1 MIMQKQMDNNN
12 QRGFT
17 SSIGAILAAAGG
29 AVGLGNIWRYPYMVG
44 QNGGGAFLILNM
56 FFVLM
61 IGIPLMMSEFVIGRR
76 TQSNVVGAYRKL
88 APKQKGWTLLGY
100 FSILAALLIY
110 AFYSVVAG
118 WTLNYIVM
126 ASTNQLA
133 GLTPM
138 EVAETFEHFTSHSI
152 WPVIFQLLFLGL
164 TALVISFGVQK
175 GIEKISKILMPVL
188 FILLLLMVVRSL
200 TLPGAR
206 EGLHFLFHPD
216 LSKLTGDSILGA
228 LGQSFFSLSLGMGA
242 MVTYGSYIRKE
253 DSLFKTSLWI
263 SVCDLM
269 VAILAGVVIF
279 PAVFSFGM
287 DPASGPQLVYVVL
300 PNVFNSMPMGGLFA
314 AVFFILLGIAAL
326 TSTISLQ
333 EIVVAFSVEELHWSR
348 RKSSIISMVVVFFVG
363 VFCALS
369 FGPLEHVKFFGR
381 TFFDFFDLITAS
393 YMMPIGALAMTIFLG
408 WFYPKVEVK
417 DEITNGGMLKGKL
430 FELYYFIL
438 RFVAPIALVI
448 IIISG
453 IVG

>member
-1 MIMQKQMDNNN
+1 M
-12 QRGFT
+12 
-17 SSIGAILAAAGG
+17 AAAGG
-29 AVGLGNIWRYPYMVG
+29 AVGLGNIWRYPYMLG
-44 QNGGGAFLILNM
+44 QNGGGAFLIVNM

-61 IGIPLMMSEFVIGRR
+61 IGIPLMMTEFVIGRR
-76 TQSNVVGAYRKL
+76 TQSNVVGAYKKLERK
-88 APKQKGWTLLGY
+88 KGWATIGY
-100 FSILAALLIY
+100 FSILGAVLIY

-126 ASTNQLA
+126 ACTNQLS
-133 GLTPM
+133 GLTPN
-138 EVAETFEHFTSHSI
+138 EVADAFASFTSHSF
-152 WPVIFQLLFLGL
+152 WPVLFQLAFLAL

-200 TLPGAR
+200 TLPGAK
-206 EGLHFLFHPD
+206 EGLQFLFKPD
-216 LSKLTGDSILGA
+216 FSKLTGAGVLGA

-263 SVCDLM
+263 SVCDLL

-287 DPASGPQLVYVVL
+287 DPAGGPQLVYVVL

-314 AVFFILLGIAAL
+314 AVFFLLLGIAAL

-333 EIVVAFSVEELHWSR
+333 EIIVAFSVEELHWSR
-348 RKSSIISMVVVFFVG
+348 RKSSIISMISIFVIG
-363 VFCALS
+363 IFCTLS
-369 FGPLEHVKFFGR
+369 FGPIKHWTLFDR
-381 TFFDFFDLITAS
+381 TIFDLFDLITAS
-393 YMMPIGALAMTIFLG
+393 YLMPIGALATTIFLG

-417 DEITNGGMLKGKL
+417 DEITNGGALKGKL

-438 RFVAPIALVI
+438 RFVAPIALIVI
-448 IIISG
+448 LVSG
-453 IVG
+453 IIG

>member
-1 MIMQKQMDNNN
+1 M
-12 QRGFT
+12 
-17 SSIGAILAAAGG
+17 AAAGG
-29 AVGLGNIWRYPYMVG
+29 AVGLGNIWRYPYMLG
-44 QNGGGAFLILNM
+44 QNGGGAFLIVNM

-61 IGIPLMMSEFVIGRR
+61 IGIPLMMTEFVIGRR
-76 TQSNVVGAYRKL
+76 TQSNVVGAYKKLERK
-88 APKQKGWTLLGY
+88 KGWAAIGY
-100 FSILAALLIY
+100 FSILAAVLIY

-126 ASTNQLA
+126 ACTNQLS
-133 GLTPM
+133 GLTPN
-138 EVAETFEHFTSHSI
+138 EVADAFASFTSHSF
-152 WPVIFQLLFLGL
+152 WPVLFQLAFLAL

-188 FILLLLMVVRSL
+188 FFLLLLMVVRSL
-200 TLPGAR
+200 TLPGAK
-206 EGLHFLFHPD
+206 EGLQFLFKPD
-216 LSKLTGDSILGA
+216 FSKLTGAGVLGA

-263 SVCDLM
+263 SVCDLL

-287 DPASGPQLVYVVL
+287 DPAGGPQLVYVVL

-314 AVFFILLGIAAL
+314 AVFFLLLGIAAL

-333 EIVVAFSVEELHWSR
+333 EIIVAFNVEELHWSR
-348 RKSSIISMVVVFFVG
+348 RKSSIISMISIFVIG
-363 VFCALS
+363 IFCTLS
-369 FGPLEHVKFFGR
+369 FGPIKHWTLFDR
-381 TFFDFFDLITAS
+381 TIFDLFDLVTAS
-393 YMMPIGALAMTIFLG
+393 YLMPIGALATTIFLG

-417 DEITNGGMLKGKL
+417 DEITNGGALKGKL

-438 RFVAPIALVI
+438 RFVAPIALIVI
-448 IIISG
+448 LVSG
-453 IVG
+453 IIG

>member
-1 MIMQKQMDNNN
+1 MANET
-12 QRGFT
+12 RGF
-17 SSIGAILAAAGG
+17 SSNIGAILAAAGG
-29 AVGLGNIWRYPYMVG
+29 AVGLGNIWRYPYMLG
-44 QNGGGAFLILNM
+44 QNGGGAFLIVNM

-61 IGIPLMMSEFVIGRR
+61 IGIPLMMTEFVIGRR
-76 TQSNVVGAYRKL
+76 TQSNVVGAYKKLERK
-88 APKQKGWTLLGY
+88 KGWATIGY
-100 FSILAALLIY
+100 FSILGAVLIY

-126 ASTNQLA
+126 ACTNQLS
-133 GLTPM
+133 GLTPN
-138 EVAETFEHFTSHSI
+138 EVADAFASFTSHSF
-152 WPVIFQLLFLGL
+152 WPVLFQLAFLAL

-200 TLPGAR
+200 TLPGAK
-206 EGLHFLFHPD
+206 EGLQFLFKPD
-216 LSKLTGDSILGA
+216 FSKLTGAGVLGA

-263 SVCDLM
+263 SVCDLL

-287 DPASGPQLVYVVL
+287 DPAGGPQLVYVVL

-314 AVFFILLGIAAL
+314 AVFFLLLGIAAL

-333 EIVVAFSVEELHWSR
+333 EIIVAFSVEELHWSR
-348 RKSSIISMVVVFFVG
+348 RKSSVISMISIFVIG
-363 VFCALS
+363 IFCTLS
-369 FGPLEHVKFFGR
+369 FGPIKHWTLFDR
-381 TFFDFFDLITAS
+381 TIFDLFDLVTAS
-393 YMMPIGALAMTIFLG
+393 YLMPIGALAMTIFLG

-417 DEITNGGMLKGKL
+417 DEITNGGALKGKL

-438 RFVAPIALVI
+438 RFVAPIALIVI
-448 IIISG
+448 LVSG
-453 IVG
+453 IIG

>member
-1 MIMQKQMDNNN
+1 
-12 QRGFT
+12 
-17 SSIGAILAAAGG
+17 
-29 AVGLGNIWRYPYMVG
+29 MV
-44 QNGGGAFLILNM
+44 NM
-56 FFVLM
+56 FFVLA
-61 IGIPLMMSEFVIGRR
+61 IGIPLMMTEFVIGRR
-76 TQSNVVGAYRKL
+76 SQSNAVGAYKKL
-88 APKQKGWTLLGY
+88 AKNKGWTIIGY
-100 FSILAALLIY
+100 FSIVAAVLIY

-118 WTLNYIVM
+118 WTINYIVM
-126 ASTNQLA
+126 ACTNQLS
-133 GLTPM
+133 GLNPE
-138 EVAETFEHFTSHSI
+138 EVAEAFASFTAHTY
-152 WPVIFQLLFLGL
+152 WPVICQLVFLAI

-188 FILLLLMVVRSL
+188 FVLLLFMCVRSL
-200 TLPGAR
+200 TLPGAG
-206 EGLHFLFHPD
+206 EGLRFLFQPD
-216 LSKLTGDSILGA
+216 FSKLNGASILGA

-263 SVCDLM
+263 SICDLL

-287 DPASGPQLVYVVL
+287 DPAGGPQLVYVVL

-333 EIVVAFSVEELHWSR
+333 EIIVAFNVEELHWSR
-348 RKSSIISMVVVFFVG
+348 RKSSIISMLVVFFIG
-363 VFCALS
+363 VFCTLS
-369 FGPLEHVKFFGR
+369 FGPLNHWKIYGR
-381 TFFDFFDLITAS
+381 TIFDFFDLITAS

-417 DEITNGGMLKGKL
+417 DEITNGGTLKGKL
-430 FELYYFIL
+430 FEAYYFIL
-438 RFVAPIALVI
+438 RYVAPLALIV

>member
-1 MIMQKQMDNNN
+1 MANE

-17 SSIGAILAAAGG
+17 SNIGAILAAAGG
-29 AVGLGNIWRYPYMVG
+29 AVGLGNIWRYPYMLG
-44 QNGGGAFLILNM
+44 QNGGGAFLIVNM

-61 IGIPLMMSEFVIGRR
+61 IGIPLMMTEFVIGRR
-76 TQSNVVGAYRKL
+76 TQSNVVGAYKKLERK
-88 APKQKGWTLLGY
+88 KGWATIGY
-100 FSILAALLIY
+100 FSILGAVLIY

-126 ASTNQLA
+126 ACTNQLS
-133 GLTPM
+133 GLTPN
-138 EVAETFEHFTSHSI
+138 EVADAFASFTSHSF
-152 WPVIFQLLFLGL
+152 WPVLFQLAFLAL

-188 FILLLLMVVRSL
+188 FFLLLLMVVRSL
-200 TLPGAR
+200 TLPGAK
-206 EGLHFLFHPD
+206 EGLQFLFKPD
-216 LSKLTGDSILGA
+216 FSKLTGAGVLGA

-263 SVCDLM
+263 SVCDLL

-287 DPASGPQLVYVVL
+287 DPAAGPQLVYVVL
-300 PNVFNSMPMGGLFA
+300 PNVFNSMPMGALFA
-314 AVFFILLGIAAL
+314 AIFFVLLGIAAL

-333 EIVVAFSVEELHWSR
+333 EIIVAFSVEELHWSR
-348 RKSSIISMVVVFFVG
+348 RKSSVISMISIFVIG
-363 VFCALS
+363 IFCTLS
-369 FGPLEHVKFFGR
+369 FGPIKHWTLFDR
-381 TFFDFFDLITAS
+381 TIFDLFDLITAS
-393 YMMPIGALAMTIFLG
+393 YLMPIGALATTIFLG

-417 DEITNGGMLKGKL
+417 DEITNGGALKGKL

-438 RFVAPIALVI
+438 RFVAPIALIVI
-448 IIISG
+448 LVSG
-453 IVG
+453 IIG

>member
-1 MIMQKQMDNNN
+1 
-12 QRGFT
+12 
-17 SSIGAILAAAGG
+17 L
-29 AVGLGNIWRYPYMVG
+29 V
-44 QNGGGAFLILNM
+44 NM
-56 FFVLM
+56 FFVLA
-61 IGIPLMMSEFVIGRR
+61 IGIPLMMTEFVIGRR
-76 TQSNVVGAYRKL
+76 SQSNAVGAYKKL
-88 APKQKGWTLLGY
+88 AKNKGWTIIGY
-100 FSILAALLIY
+100 FSIVAAVLIY

-118 WTLNYIVM
+118 WTINYIVM
-126 ASTNQLA
+126 ACTNQLS
-133 GLTPM
+133 GLNPE
-138 EVAETFEHFTSHSI
+138 EVAEAFASFTAHTY
-152 WPVIFQLLFLGL
+152 WPVICQLVFLAI

-188 FILLLLMVVRSL
+188 FVLLLFMCVRSL
-200 TLPGAR
+200 TLPGAG
-206 EGLHFLFHPD
+206 EGLRFLFQPD
-216 LSKLTGDSILGA
+216 FSKLNGASILGA

-263 SVCDLM
+263 SICDLL

-287 DPASGPQLVYVVL
+287 DPAGGPQLVYVVL

-333 EIVVAFSVEELHWSR
+333 EIIVAFNVEELHWSR
-348 RKSSIISMVVVFFVG
+348 RKSSIISMLVVFFIG
-363 VFCALS
+363 VFCTLS
-369 FGPLEHVKFFGR
+369 FGPLNHWKIYGR
-381 TFFDFFDLITAS
+381 TIFDFFDLITAS

-417 DEITNGGMLKGKL
+417 DEITNGGTLKGKL
-430 FELYYFIL
+430 FEAYYFIL
-438 RFVAPIALVI
+438 RYVAPLALIV

>member
-1 MIMQKQMDNNN
+1 MANET
-12 QRGFT
+12 RGFT
-17 SSIGAILAAAGG
+17 SNTGAILAAAGG
-29 AVGLGNIWRYPYMVG
+29 AVGLGNIWRYPYMLG
-44 QNGGGAFLILNM
+44 QNGGGAFLIVNM

-61 IGIPLMMSEFVIGRR
+61 IGIPLMMTEFVIGRR
-76 TQSNVVGAYRKL
+76 TQSNVVGAYKKLERK
-88 APKQKGWTLLGY
+88 KGWATIGY
-100 FSILAALLIY
+100 FSILGAVLIY

-126 ASTNQLA
+126 ACTNQLS
-133 GLTPM
+133 GLTPN
-138 EVAETFEHFTSHSI
+138 EVADAFASFTSHSF
-152 WPVIFQLLFLGL
+152 WPVLFQLAFLAL

-188 FILLLLMVVRSL
+188 FFLLLLMVVRSL
-200 TLPGAR
+200 TLPGAK
-206 EGLHFLFHPD
+206 EGLQFLFKPD
-216 LSKLTGDSILGA
+216 FSKLTGAGVLGA

-263 SVCDLM
+263 SVCDLL

-287 DPASGPQLVYVVL
+287 DPAAGPQLVYVVL

-314 AVFFILLGIAAL
+314 AVFFLLLGIAAL

-333 EIVVAFSVEELHWSR
+333 EIIVAFSVEELHWSR
-348 RKSSIISMVVVFFVG
+348 RKSSIISMISIFVIG
-363 VFCALS
+363 IFCTLS
-369 FGPLEHVKFFGR
+369 FGPIKHWTLFDR
-381 TFFDFFDLITAS
+381 TIFDLFDLVTAS
-393 YMMPIGALAMTIFLG
+393 YLMPIGALATTIFLG

-417 DEITNGGMLKGKL
+417 DEITNGGALKGKL

-438 RFVAPIALVI
+438 RFVAPIALIVI
-448 IIISG
+448 LVSG
-453 IVG
+453 IIG

>member
-1 MIMQKQMDNNN
+1 MDNNN

-17 SSIGAILAAAGG
+17 SNLGAILAAAGG
-29 AVGLGNIWRYPYMVG
+29 AVGLGNIWRYPYMLG
-44 QNGGGAFLILNM
+44 QNGGGAFLLVNM
-56 FFVLM
+56 FFVLA
-61 IGIPLMMSEFVIGRR
+61 IGIPLMMTEFVIGRR

-138 EVAETFEHFTSHSI
+138 EVAETFEHFTTHSI
-152 WPVIFQLLFLGL
+152 WPVFFQLLFLGL

-200 TLPGAR
+200 TLPGAS

-263 SVCDLM
+263 SVCDLL

-333 EIVVAFSVEELHWSR
+333 EIVVAFNVEELHWSR

-393 YMMPIGALAMTIFLG
+393 YMMPIGALVMTIFLG
-408 WFYPKVEVK
+408 WFYPKVEVR
-417 DEITNGGMLKGKL
+417 DEITNGGMLKGKF

-438 RFVAPIALVI
+438 RYVAPLALLV

>member
-1 MIMQKQMDNNN
+1 MNNE

-17 SSIGAILAAAGG
+17 SNIGAILAAAGG

-44 QNGGGAFLILNM
+44 QNGGGAFLIVNM
-56 FFVLM
+56 FFVLA

-76 TQSNVVGAYRKL
+76 SQRNVIGAYMKLERK
-88 APKQKGWTLLGY
+88 KGWGAIGNV
-100 FSILAALLIY
+100 SIVAAAMIY

-118 WTLNYIVM
+118 WTLNYIVL
-126 ASTNQLA
+126 ACTNQLS
-133 GLTPM
+133 GLNP
-138 EVAETFEHFTSHSI
+138 EQVAEAFSSFTSHSY
-152 WPVIFQLLFLGL
+152 WPVIFQLIFLGI
-164 TALVISFGVQK
+164 TALVISLGVQK

-200 TLPGAR
+200 TLPGAK
-206 EGLHFLFHPD
+206 EGLRFLFHPD
-216 LSKLTGDSILGA
+216 FSKLTGAGVLGA

-263 SVCDLM
+263 SICDLL

-287 DPASGPQLVYVVL
+287 DPAGGPQLVYVVL

-333 EIVVAFSVEELHWSR
+333 EIIVAFNVEELHWSR
-348 RKSSIISMVVVFFVG
+348 RKSSIISMLVVFFIG
-363 VFCALS
+363 MFCALS
-369 FGPLEHVKFFGR
+369 FGPLNHCKILGR
-381 TFFDFFDLITAS
+381 TIFEFFDLITAS

-408 WFYPKVEVK
+408 WFYPKVEVQ
-417 DEITNGGMLKGKL
+417 DEITNGGALKGKF

-438 RFVAPIALVI
+438 RYVAPLALIV